1 MAKLFKKTTLRF
13 IQSHW
18 GKEDENQDVNFKDL
32 EDFFVHMMKKE
43 DWILD
48 DQTWN
53 DLDMNR
59 TYMRMNRTYSMPGQQ
74 CLYNMLRILQFDEE
88 ELKRRNRMIEYLQHN
103 KEQREKLQCL
113 LYFLGK
119 EEYDGAASILYKGT
133 PKLPPGR
140 AWVLPATLGMIAS
153 IVSIPFMGV
162 RAVIL
167 VVIFFIMNMII
178 HNGMNKYTEA
188 ALPGI
193 RYLAKMLMV
202 AREIAKL
209 KIPELD
215 SNYNPFFEKVV
226 DKCRIILKKNKA
238 IGTIS
243 TDPLGLG
250 EYLKIAFLT
259 EARAYLRTCV
269 YIDQFAPAL
278 RTLYR
283 RLGELDAFQ
292 SVASMR
298 RGLRYCCKPEFVP
311 QKDYFNAVQMGHPMI
326 KGAVCNDITIE
337 GKNVVLTGSN
347 MSGKSTFLRT
357 IGVNAILAQTF
368 YMAMAKKYQTS
379 FFNILSSISPSDDL
393 MEGRSYYMAEA
404 ESLLRMIQNADGPYC
419 SILLIDEIFRG
430 TNPTERVAAASSLLT
445 YLSERNCMVIVATH
459 DIEIT
464 ENVKEHYDSYHFE
477 EEVTKD
483 SMEFDYLLKPGVLKK
498 PNGIRILE
506 YIGYP
511 EEITKRALEAVQFD
525 RDGENGDSAKD
536 ENENENENL

>member
-1 MAKLFKKTTLRF
+1 MAKFFKKTTLRF
-13 IQSHW
+13 IQNHW
-18 GKEDENQDVNFKDL
+18 GKEDDQQDVDFKDL
-32 EDFFVHMMKKE
+32 EDFFVQMMKKE

-59 TYMRMNRTYSMPGQQ
+59 TFMKMNRTFSNPGQQ
-74 CLYNMLRILQFDEE
+74 CLYNMLRILQFDED
-88 ELKRRNRMIEYLQHN
+88 ELKRRNRMIEFLQHN
-103 KEQREKLQCL
+103 KEQREKIQSL
-113 LYFLGK
+113 LYFMGK

-153 IVSIPFMGV
+153 LISIPFLGV
-162 RAVIL
+162 KAIIL
-167 VVIFFIMNMII
+167 VVVFFIMNMII

-193 RYLAKMLMV
+193 RYLAKMLLV

-215 SNYNPFFEKVV
+215 GNYNSFFEKVV
-226 DKCRIILKKNKA
+226 DKCNIIIKKNRA
-238 IGTIS
+238 IGTVS
-243 TDPLGLG
+243 TDAFGLE
-250 EYLKIAFLT
+250 EYFKIAFLT
-259 EARAYLRTCV
+259 EARAYLRTCM
-269 YIDQFAPAL
+269 YIDDFAPAL

-298 RGLRYCCKPEFVP
+298 RGMRYCCKPEFVE
-311 QKDYFNAVQMGHPMI
+311 QKDYFNVVQMGHPMI
-326 KGAVCNDITIE
+326 KGAVCNDITID
-337 GKNVVLTGSN
+337 GHNIVLTGSN

-379 FFNILSSISPSDDL
+379 FFNVLSSISPSDDL

-404 ESLLRMIQNADGPYC
+404 EALLRMIQNADGERC

-445 YLSERNCMVIVATH
+445 YLSERNCLVMVATH

-464 ENVKEHYDSYHFE
+464 ENVKEQYDSYHFE

-511 EEITKRALEAVQFD
+511 EEITQRALETV
-525 RDGENGDSAKD
+525 GKGSMEVN
-536 ENENENENL
+536 NEVNEL